1 MADYYTQTVIHQE
14 IPERL
19 IAPFER
25 LLLAEIF
32 ESDRH
37 DDGFIITQAKGRMI
51 SSPSI
56 RAFSA
61 RRLLSRR
68 KNPVSAPGSNGNLP
82 DALPTFRI
90 SISTS
95 QPRPIETAPT
105 SSSSKT
111 SCAGRKTS
119 FPI

>member
-1 MADYYTQTVIHQE
+1 MADYYTQTVIHQH

-19 IAPFER
+19 IAPFEL

-37 DDGFIITQAKGRMI
+37 DDSFYYYASERPNDFITIDPRVLCATLAI
-51 SSPSI
+51 SPE
-56 RAFSA
+56 
-61 RRLLSRR
+61 
-68 KNPVSAPGSNGNLP
+68 NPASAPGSNGNLP

-90 SISTS
+90 SISTL

-105 SSSSKT
+105 SSSSRT